1 MDSEQKATK
10 VLDKLQMVR
19 RAIHSVEQT
28 LESEEER
35 LEKLRQKR
43 FINPLHDISEVRNL
57 DNIKRKLQ
65 I

>member
-19 RAIHSVEQT
+19 RAIHGVEQT
-28 LESEEER
+28 LETEEER

-43 FINPLHDISEVRNL
+43 FINPLQDISEV
-57 DNIKRKLQ
+57 I
-65 I
+65 